1 MEGHPVAEQMLSRSG
16 QMLIFA
22 IVFNTLFDCVF
33 PCAGTRSF
41 QVSLGRLGP
50 CNTLHERQRDPEK
63 PSQGVSEGSQKDL
76 RDLGWATSAYPLV
89 NVYSL
94 RH

>member
-1 MEGHPVAEQMLSRSG
+1 MLLFS
-16 QMLIFA
+16 
-22 IVFNTLFDCVF
+22 TLFSTVF
-33 PCAGTRSF
+33 SHALEPDLSRSF